1 MVQTNETN
9 WEFILFTSRQWMMM
23 IQLLLIFIF
32 PTLRM
37 LELYWVRVW
46 WLLENSLDF
55 HFLSIFFLQAD
66 RNGLQ
71 MCSPNL
77 YIPSSLF
84 KLLENA
90 EIGIKAKIWPMST
103 VRQGE
108 VLIFALFCNDQ
119 QTWLAGFTQ
128 LPNHAKTM
136 QRIFSTAGLIFYS
149 LHKMAYS
156 RTEPWVTVAIP
167 YH

>member
-1 MVQTNETN
+1 
-9 WEFILFTSRQWMMM
+9 
-23 IQLLLIFIF
+23 
-32 PTLRM
+32 
-37 LELYWVRVW
+37 
-46 WLLENSLDF
+46 
-55 HFLSIFFLQAD
+55 
-66 RNGLQ
+66 
-71 MCSPNL
+71 MCSSDL
-77 YIPSSLF
+77 QYSQLF
-84 KLLENA
+84 FRLLENA
-90 EIGIKAKIWPMST
+90 EIGIKAKIWPMS
-103 VRQGE
+103 RLLQGE

-119 QTWLAGFTQ
+119 QTCLAGFTQ